1 VLSAATSVQ
10 EALEG
15 YKGHG
20 LFTYVIVEGLNGAAD
35 TDRDGFVKTLELA
48 DYVDNQV
55 PELAEKVFQH
65 KQYPIV
71 SPTGQ
76 GFPLVKTR

>member
-1 VLSAATSVQ
+1 M
-10 EALEG
+10 
-15 YKGHG
+15 
-20 LFTYVIVEGLNGAAD
+20 
-35 TDRDGFVKTLELA
+35 ELA

-76 GFPLVKTR
+76 GFPLVKVR

>member
-1 VLSAATSVQ
+1 MTGLTPG
-10 EALEG
+10 LEHASHI
-15 YKGHG
+15 HG
-20 LFTYVIVEGLNGAAD
+20 FANDAPSLLPNYRLDAD
-35 TDRDGFVKTLELA
+35 KDGFVKTLELA
-48 DYVDNQV
+48 DYVDSQV

-76 GFPLVKTR
+76 GFPLVKVR